1 MAKCIY
7 AGNLSWSVKHED
19 LLEYMLQAG
28 DVVSAEVMSHPDGR
42 SKGWGLVE
50 FLDVAGAANAV
61 SKFNDQE
68 LMGRKIFLREDREVN
83 GVEVAPPPPR
93 QEREGRGGKG
103 RSRGRGRGRATTYQE
118 LAIAE
123 VTGGTTLFVGNLPW
137 STKWHELKDIFAEF
151 NVKFADVKT
160 GYDGRSRGYGIVRFD
175 TEEDAAAAVAM
186 NGTELDGRAILVRF
200 DRQQTTEE

>member
-1 MAKCIY
+1 
-7 AGNLSWSVKHED
+7 
-19 LLEYMLQAG
+19 MLQAG